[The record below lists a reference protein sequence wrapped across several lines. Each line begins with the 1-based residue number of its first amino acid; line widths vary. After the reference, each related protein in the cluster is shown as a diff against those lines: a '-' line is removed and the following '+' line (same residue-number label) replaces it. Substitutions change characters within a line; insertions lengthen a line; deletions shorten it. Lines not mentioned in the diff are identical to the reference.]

1 MKYYQVKIT
10 EKALDD
16 MSAIYSY
23 IAEALQAPD
32 IAMKQYDRIAG
43 EVESLSM
50 LPERCKLFES
60 QPERDLGLRRLQ
72 VDNYSVVY
80 VAEEDCVT
88 VLRVLYSSSDII
100 ARLRDE

>member
-23 IAEALQAPD
+23 IAEVLQVPD
-32 IAMKQYDRIAG
+32 IAMKQYDHIAG
-43 EVESLSM
+43 EVESLST

-60 QPERDLGLRRLQ
+60 QPERDLGLRRLL

-80 VAEEDCVT
+80 VVEEECVT